1 MEKPAVIIDSGAKKI
16 KCGFGGEENPKYC
29 FPSLVAKPLYNTKDY
44 FEEPDIFFGKEGLDR
59 REIMEIT
66 YSKNQNEN
74 WNFFAMKQ
82 IWRHI
87 YHDKLKV
94 EPEEQPML
102 ISESPLNTE
111 KNREETMKF
120 FFEDL
125 KVPAFF
131 MCPQSVLSLY
141 SSGKTTG
148 LVIDSGENNT
158 FAEVVYEGRHHN
170 KRV

>member
-1 MEKPAVIIDSGAKKI
+1 MQKPAVVIDSGAKKI

-59 REIMEIT
+59 HDIMQVT
-66 YSKNQNEN
+66 YTKTQNEN
-74 WNFFAMKQ
+74 WDFFAMKQ

-102 ISESPLNTE
+102 ISESPLNTI

-125 KVPAFF
+125 KVPSFF
-131 MCPQSVLSLY
+131 MCPQSVLALY
-141 SSGKTTG
+141 ASGKTTG
-148 LVIDSGENNT
+148 LVVDSGQHST
-158 FAEVVYEGRHHN
+158 FAEVVYEGNLTRL
-170 KRV
+170 